1 MASVSRYNP
10 HTPVNNGQAKDP
22 EMERDLKV
30 AAISMNCPGGNP
42 EAVYSHISRLTRSL
56 AALDVE
62 LLCFPEACLT
72 GYSVRPQEARA
83 WAIPLENSWIESL
96 RKMCSEKGVT
106 LLVGMMERDPQERL
120 FLTHLAIS
128 PKGGLTV
135 YRKAHL
141 SPQEALLFQAGWE
154 PALFSTGPALGAM
167 ALCYEAHFP
176 EWSLK
181 MTLDGAEIL
190 CFPSASPGETPQEKM
205 ERWLRFMPARA
216 YDNGAFVMA
225 CNQSGDNGAGL
236 SFPAV
241 SLILD
246 PKGRLLASQ
255 TGDGEAV
262 AVALLRAEEIK
273 RVRNHPLAH
282 FLRHRRPELY
292 GDN

>member
-1 MASVSRYNP
+1 MVDKRLP
-10 HTPVNNGQAKDP
+10 QDRP
-22 EMERDLKV
+22 MERDLKV
-30 AAISMNCPGGNP
+30 AAISMNCPGGDP
-42 EAVYSHISRLTRSL
+42 EAVFSRIRQITDCL
-56 AALDVE
+56 AGQGVE
-62 LLCFPEACLT
+62 LLCFPEACLS

-83 WAIPLENSWIESL
+83 WAMPMENPWIETL
-96 RKMCSEKGVT
+96 REISCGKKVT
-106 LLVGMMERDPQERL
+106 LLVGMMEKTWDEKL

-128 PKGGLTV
+128 PQGQV
-135 YRKAHL
+135 IPYRKAHL
-141 SPQEALLFQAGWE
+141 SPQEALIFSSGGEPALFQAG
-154 PALFSTGPALGAM
+154 AALGAV

-181 MTLDGAEIL
+181 MTMDGAEIL
-190 CFPSASPGETPQEKM
+190 CFPSASPGESPQEKM

-225 CNQSGDNGAGL
+225 CNQAGANGAGL
-236 SFPAV
+236 EFPGV

-255 TGDGEAV
+255 TGDEQAV
-262 AVALLRAEEIK
+262 AVALLRAQELQ

-292 GDN
+292 KGNEE

>member
-1 MASVSRYNP
+1 
-10 HTPVNNGQAKDP
+10 
-22 EMERDLKV
+22 MERDLKV
-30 AAISMNCPGGNP
+30 AAISMNCPGNNP
-42 EAVYSHISRLTRSL
+42 EAVYSCISRLTESL
-56 AALDVE
+56 GHAGVE

-72 GYSVRPQEARA
+72 GYSVRKEEA
-83 WAIPLENSWIESL
+83 WAWAMPLENPWTKRL
-96 RKMCSEKGVT
+96 RDMCSRRGIT

-128 PKGGLTV
+128 PKGGITV

-141 SPQEALLFQAGWE
+141 SPQEALLFEAGRE
-154 PALFSTGPALGAM
+154 PALFSAGSALGGV

-181 MTLDGAEIL
+181 MTMDGAEIL

-225 CNQSGDNGAGL
+225 CNQAGPNGAGL
-236 SFPAV
+236 EFPGV

-255 TGDGEAV
+255 TGNKEAI
-262 AVALLRAEEIK
+262 AVALLRAEELR

-292 GDN
+292 GNSEE